1 MNRELI
7 QQLTLSEIEQY
18 SLELELAANSHARW
32 LNHLNRT
39 IICQLP
45 PQANDIAEAPHLLC
59 HLGRWYHS
67 INNPAFEAL
76 EDFSII
82 GPVHEKMHAVAREL
96 LHKTQQ
102 GQAITPDEYDE
113 LVMLSDI
120 LREHLT
126 NLRGSLNRNRDLI
139 ARLMG
144 KVFENA
150 DEGVI
155 IAAQDT
161 TIISVNKA
169 FSEVTGYS
177 AEEVIGK
184 TPKMFSSGRQDENFY
199 RHLWGQLE
207 SEGQWQGEIWNRNK
221 AGEEYLEWL
230 SIAAVRDE
238 QGVLSH
244 YVAIFSDITS
254 EKENEKRMHKLA
266 HYDQLTGLPNRIL
279 FNERLRYAL
288 SQAERNKKMVAV
300 MFLDLDGFK
309 PVNDTLGHAAGD
321 QLLYQVAQRLKDCLR
336 ASDTVARFGGDEFTI
351 VLPDVDG
358 VRSAAQIAK
367 KIIEQVAKPYQ
378 LDGNEVQ
385 ITTSLGIS
393 LYPDHANNPAELIH
407 HADGAMYQAKR
418 QGKNQY
424 HYFDIDDS

>member
-1 MNRELI
+1 MNRELF

-18 SLELELAANSHARW
+18 SLELELAVNSHARW
-32 LNHLNRT
+32 LNQLNRT
-39 IICQLP
+39 IICKLP
-45 PQANDIAEAPHLLC
+45 PQDDDISETAHLLC

-82 GPVHEKMHAVAREL
+82 GPVHEQMHAVARGL
-96 LHKTQQ
+96 LLKIQQ

-126 NLRGSLNRNRDLI
+126 NLRGSLNRNRDLV

-155 IAAQDT
+155 IAAPDT

-177 AEEVIGK
+177 AEEAIGQ
-184 TPKMFSSGRQDENFY
+184 TPRMFSSGRQDENFY
-199 RHLWGQLE
+199 RHLWQQLE

-254 EKENEKRMHKLA
+254 EKENEERMHKLA

-288 SQAERNKKMVAV
+288 SQAERNKKMIAV

-358 VRSAAQIAK
+358 IRSAAQIAK
-367 KIIEQVAKPYQ
+367 KIIDEIAKPYQ
-378 LDGNEVQ
+378 LDGNEVH

-393 LYPDHANNPAELIH
+393 LYPQHANNPAELIH

-424 HYFDIDDS
+424 HYFDIDD